1 MQLRRTSYL
10 FVSGSITRE
19 GGIGSIVAMVSRYLA
34 EQHMACACLVFGDI
48 PSTKLH
54 PNVVAIDLGRTGFW
68 TTCKQIARSMPDGE
82 DIIIV
87 SFDPTTSA
95 YAVLISSYLRMVKAT
110 GSVKHLINVLHP
122 REFFPHFENMRTH
135 RMNRMLAS
143 MIGPESF
150 IYMNEPVQRSHEK
163 FFKWKPI
170 SPATLTVP
178 MDARPPRWTP
188 QARPDRLLRVCSVGR
203 IVAFKAYNFEAV
215 GVSKE
220 LANLGLEISWDI
232 FGYGDEEAKLR
243 TMLKKQGKSR
253 VSLKGELPIRQF
265 DATVSKYDVFVG
277 MGLSA
282 LQAAQLGVPTI
293 LAVDS
298 AGSESYGW
306 LDRVPHGI
314 VGDNIAGIQKQ
325 QISEVLIKFSEM
337 SVLKRREISARQVL
351 AAKRYSVDAYIKGL
365 KSIAPIGL
373 DQRTLLSKLASLAFL
388 LVNSKIFRRIVR
400 ALMLKKLWAT
410 K

>member
-1 MQLRRTSYL
+1 M
-10 FVSGSITRE
+10 SGPITRE
-19 GGIGSIVAMVSRYLA
+19 GGIASIVVMVTRYLA
-34 EQHMACACLVFGDI
+34 ERHIACASLVFGDI
-48 PSTKLH
+48 PINKLH
-54 PNVVAIDLGRTGFW
+54 PGVVAIDVGQTGFW

-87 SFDPTTSA
+87 SFDPKTSA
-95 YAVLISSYLRMVKAT
+95 YAVLVSSYLRMARAT

-150 IYMNEPVQRSHEK
+150 VYMNEPVQRSHEK
-163 FFKWKPI
+163 FFKWKPT

-178 MDARPPRWTP
+178 MDARPPRWTS
-188 QARPDRLLRVCSVGR
+188 QARSDRLLRVCSVGR

-253 VSLKGELPIRQF
+253 VCLKGELPIRQF

-293 LAVDS
+293 LAVES

-314 VGDNIAGIQKQ
+314 VGENIAGVQKQ

-337 SVLKRREISARQVL
+337 SVSKKREVSARQVR
-351 AAKRYSVDAYIKGL
+351 AAERYSVDVYIKGL
-365 KSIAPIGL
+365 KSIAPISL
-373 DQRTLLSKLASLAFL
+373 DQRTLLPKLASLAYL
-388 LVNSKIFRRIVR
+388 LTNSKISRRIFR
-400 ALMLKKLWAT
+400 ALKLNRLWAS
-410 K
+410 

>member
-1 MQLRRTSYL
+1 M
-10 FVSGSITRE
+10 SGPITRE
-19 GGIGSIVAMVSRYLA
+19 GGIASIVVMVTRYLA
-34 EQHMACACLVFGDI
+34 ERHIACASLVFGDVPI
-48 PSTKLH
+48 NKLH
-54 PNVVAIDLGRTGFW
+54 PDVVAIDVGQTGFW

-87 SFDPTTSA
+87 SFDPKTSA
-95 YAVLISSYLRMVKAT
+95 YAVLVSSYLRMARAT

-150 IYMNEPVQRSHEK
+150 VYMNEPVQRSHEK
-163 FFKWKPI
+163 FFKWKPT

-178 MDARPPRWTP
+178 MDARPPRWTS
-188 QARPDRLLRVCSVGR
+188 QARSDRLLRVCSVGR

-232 FGYGDEEAKLR
+232 FGYGDDEAKLR

-293 LAVDS
+293 LAVES

-314 VGDNIAGIQKQ
+314 VGENIAGVQKQ

-337 SVLKRREISARQVL
+337 SVSKRREVSARQVR
-351 AAKRYSVDAYIKGL
+351 AAERYSVDAYIKGL
-365 KSIAPIGL
+365 KSIASISL
-373 DQRTLLSKLASLAFL
+373 DQRTLLPKLASLAYL
-388 LVNSKIFRRIVR
+388 LTNSKIFRRIFR
-400 ALMLKKLWAT
+400 ALKLNRLWAS
-410 K
+410 

>member
-1 MQLRRTSYL
+1 M
-10 FVSGSITRE
+10 
-19 GGIGSIVAMVSRYLA
+19 ASRYLA

-48 PSTKLH
+48 SSTKLH

-87 SFDPTTSA
+87 SFDPKTSA
-95 YAVLISSYLRMVKAT
+95 YAVLVSSYLRMARAT

-150 IYMNEPVQRSHEK
+150 VYMNEPVQRSHEK
-163 FFKWKPI
+163 FFKWKPT

-178 MDARPPRWTP
+178 MDARPPRWTS
-188 QARPDRLLRVCSVGR
+188 QARSDRLLRVCSVGR

-232 FGYGDEEAKLR
+232 FGYGDDEAKLR

-253 VSLKGELPIRQF
+253 VCLKGELPIRQF

-314 VGDNIAGIQKQ
+314 VGENIAGVQKQ

-337 SVLKRREISARQVL
+337 SVSKRRKVSARQVR
-351 AAKRYSVDAYIKGL
+351 AAERYSVDAYIKGL
-365 KSIAPIGL
+365 KSIASISL
-373 DQRTLLSKLASLAFL
+373 DQRTLLPKLASLAYL
-388 LVNSKIFRRIVR
+388 LTNSKIFRRIFR
-400 ALMLKKLWAT
+400 ALKLNRLWAS
-410 K
+410 

>member
-1 MQLRRTSYL
+1 M
-10 FVSGSITRE
+10 SGPITRE
-19 GGIGSIVAMVSRYLA
+19 GGIASIVVMVTRYLA
-34 EQHMACACLVFGDI
+34 ERHIACASLVFGDVPI
-48 PSTKLH
+48 NKLH
-54 PNVVAIDLGRTGFW
+54 PDVVAIDVGQTGFW

-87 SFDPTTSA
+87 SFDPKTSA
-95 YAVLISSYLRMVKAT
+95 YAVLVSSYLRMARAT

-150 IYMNEPVQRSHEK
+150 VYMNEPVQRSHEK
-163 FFKWKPI
+163 FFKWKPT

-178 MDARPPRWTP
+178 MDARPPRWTS
-188 QARPDRLLRVCSVGR
+188 QARSDRLLRVCSVGR

-232 FGYGDEEAKLR
+232 FGYGDDEAKLK

-253 VSLKGELPIRQF
+253 VCLKGELPIRQF

-293 LAVDS
+293 LAVES

-314 VGDNIAGIQKQ
+314 VGENIAGVQKQ

-337 SVLKRREISARQVL
+337 SVSKRREVSARQVR
-351 AAKRYSVDAYIKGL
+351 AAERYSVDAYIKGL
-365 KSIAPIGL
+365 KSIASISL
-373 DQRTLLSKLASLAFL
+373 DQRTLLPKLASLAYL
-388 LVNSKIFRRIVR
+388 LTNSKIFRRIFR
-400 ALMLKKLWAT
+400 ALKLNRLWAS
-410 K
+410 